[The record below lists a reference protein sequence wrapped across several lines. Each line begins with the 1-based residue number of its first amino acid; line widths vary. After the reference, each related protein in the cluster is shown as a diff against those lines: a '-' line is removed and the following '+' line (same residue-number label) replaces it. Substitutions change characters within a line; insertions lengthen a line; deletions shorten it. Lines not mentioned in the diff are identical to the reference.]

1 MTTRQRDSHVSLTRA
16 AILLVHHAKSD
27 LPTTDRRPSSNL
39 RKAKFLIR
47 QFPSPNSTY
56 FCLSPRSREKQ
67 FSTTDIDQSSPSQRI
82 VIRNNISRNNVF
94 LSLFDSSPVFFD
106 SWTPKTDT
114 RTKSMYTSRGGEWR
128 ESPIRI
134 KKKMIRS
141 RMQMESDEASRRGE
155 WRFWVNRGEKRN
167 TIARF

>member
-1 MTTRQRDSHVSLTRA
+1 MRKQRLEKTRTVHLRLKTVGLYSQVGDRSRGMRDVEVDRLAVGRKEIIHINIDTHVISFMRIFFFRASMTTRQRDSHVSLTRA

-82 VIRNNISRNNVF
+82 VIRNNI
-94 LSLFDSSPVFFD
+94 
-106 SWTPKTDT
+106 
-114 RTKSMYTSRGGEWR
+114 
-128 ESPIRI
+128 
-134 KKKMIRS
+134 
-141 RMQMESDEASRRGE
+141 A
-155 WRFWVNRGEKRN
+155 
-167 TIARF
+167 